1 MAGGA
6 AGVLGAWRGVSLDV
20 RETTGWEAA
29 HRRAAGVPRPDR
41 GPVRRG
47 LLLSLDRGRLH
58 RGRRQGALRPLHQ
71 GDRGAG
77 VRRPDPQRAGAVGA
91 GRHGPALLRHR
102 GSHHASGNPLPAV
115 RPDRLGGGGGLGRP
129 VPDLAARRL
138 PGAPRRPARPG
149 PRRPG
154 LDPRPAARRAARRA
168 QRGRRRMTSAHAPV
182 LLNEVVDALQ
192 PRAGQTVVDGTFG
205 AGGYSRALL
214 ATGARVIAFDRDP
227 TARRFA
233 QGLPAERFRLVERRF
248 SELDAETGEGAVD
261 AVVFDIGVSSM
272 QLDEAERGFSFMR
285 DGPLD
290 MRMAADGP
298 TAADLVNEAEPAEL
312 ARILFVYG
320 EERESR
326 RIARAIARRREEQPF
341 TRTLELA
348 EFIEKAL
355 GGRRGAK
362 VHPATRSF
370 QAIRIAVNEE
380 LSELEAGLAAA
391 ERALKTGGRLCVVT
405 FHSLEDRIVKTFFA
419 VRAGKTPAGSRHA
432 PPVEAAAAPSF
443 QLLFNGAQ
451 APSAAEL
458 AANPRARSAKLRA
471 AVRTD
476 APVWRAAA

>member
-1 MAGGA
+1 
-6 AGVLGAWRGVSLDV
+6 
-20 RETTGWEAA
+20 
-29 HRRAAGVPRPDR
+29 
-41 GPVRRG
+41 
-47 LLLSLDRGRLH
+47 
-58 RGRRQGALRPLHQ
+58 
-71 GDRGAG
+71 
-77 VRRPDPQRAGAVGA
+77 
-91 GRHGPALLRHR
+91 
-102 GSHHASGNPLPAV
+102 
-115 RPDRLGGGGGLGRP
+115 
-129 VPDLAARRL
+129 
-138 PGAPRRPARPG
+138 
-149 PRRPG
+149 
-154 LDPRPAARRAARRA
+154 
-168 QRGRRRMTSAHAPV
+168 MTSPHAPV
-182 LLNEVVDALQ
+182 LLDEVVDALQ
-192 PRAGQTVVDGTFG
+192 PRAGKTLVDGTFG

-214 ATGARVIAFDRDP
+214 DAGASVIAFDRDP
-227 TARRFA
+227 SARRFA
-233 QGLPAERFRLVERRF
+233 DGLPADRFRLMEGRF
-248 SELDAETGEGAVD
+248 SELDAETGEAAVD
-261 AVVFDIGVSSM
+261 GVVFDIGVSSM
-272 QLDEAERGFSFMR
+272 QLDEAQRGFSFMR

-298 TAADLVNEAEPAEL
+298 TAADLVNETEPAEL

-391 ERALKTGGRLCVVT
+391 ERALKSGGRLCVVT
-405 FHSLEDRIVKTFFA
+405 FHSLEDRIVKTFLA
-419 VRAGKTPAGSRHA
+419 VRAGKTPGGSRHA
-432 PPVEAAAAPSF
+432 PPVETAAAPSF

-451 APSAAEL
+451 TPSAAEL

-476 APVWRAAA
+476 APAWRAAA